1 MRARW
6 TVLVAL
12 LALAAAV
19 AGGGCEQVLQWEPPD
34 NGDAGDGGDGGPGA
48 DAGDGGD
55 DGGAVNLGDGGTGAW
70 LFSFG
75 PNAQFLRAPADGG
88 RTYPNP
94 LTITITRGG
103 ESGPVRVDFSS
114 ADASVASVTGGSVIV
129 QAGSLSADVPLSS
142 TAAGSTI
149 LTATFDGG
157 QLQTMVQV
165 LPTIVISEVAAK
177 TDSDD
182 SDEFVEL
189 YNPTAVDFPL
199 NGYQLQ
205 YHSNNSGAQYLSVV
219 TMDQSM
225 HIAPFKFFLIGI
237 NGYTRS
243 QDAHSTWTNGGALGA
258 SVGTVRLGVPG
269 ISLNIADPLA
279 VDTVGWGTGA
289 VDPEGAPVN
298 ISGLLTWGSIERKAK
313 ASSNSGSMLGGVDDK
328 GGNAYDTGDN
338 SNDFVIHTPIPALQ
352 TGAQVQNPQ
361 TGTAQAE
368 LPDGG

>member
-34 NGDAGDGGDGGPGA
+34 NGDAGDAGDGGDGGPGA
-48 DAGDGGD
+48 DAGDGGE
-55 DGGAVNLGDGGTGAW
+55 DGGVNLGDGGTGAW

-75 PNAQFLRAPADGG
+75 PNAQLLRAPANGG
-88 RTYPNP
+88 FTSPNR
-94 LTITITRGG
+94 LTVTILRGG
-103 ESGPVRVDFSS
+103 ESGPVQVDFSS
-114 ADASVASVTGGSVIV
+114 ADASVASVTGGSVIIPAMSV
-129 QAGSLSADVPLSS
+129 TADVPLSS

-157 QLQTMVQV
+157 QLQAMVQV

-182 SDEFVEL
+182 NDEFVEL
-189 YNPTAVDFPL
+189 YNPTPVDFPL

-205 YHSNNSGAQYLSVV
+205 YHSNNQQAQYLSVV
-219 TMDQSM
+219 TLDQSM

-237 NGYTRS
+237 NSYSRS

-269 ISLNIADPLA
+269 ISLNVSDPLA

-289 VDPEGAPVN
+289 VDPEGSPVD
-298 ISGLLTWGSIERKAK
+298 ITLLLTWGSIERKAK
-313 ASSNSGSMLGGVDDK
+313 SSSTSGSMLGGVDDK

-338 SNDFVIHTPIPALQ
+338 SRDFVIHTPLAA
-352 TGAQVQNPQ
+352 TGASVQNPQ
-361 TGTAQAE
+361 TATAQAE
-368 LPDGG
+368 FPDGG